1 MREVRID
8 YTKLGNTKYISHL
21 DLNRVFY
28 RAVRRAEIPIWYTE
42 GFNPHPH
49 FRYFMPLP
57 LGVESKCESLDIRIT
72 DDNYSNAL
80 IKENLN
86 AVLPEGIR
94 VVSVHEPKLK
104 IKDIYCAVYDI
115 TYTLDNATE
124 TAERIE
130 NIIKSDFLPAVKKV
144 KRGKKKVDEE
154 INLLPNVI
162 TYRLDVS
169 ENQIMLRILCLCG
182 QNNNL
187 NPMLFAKS
195 LERDAAIDYESR
207 DILKDCILDEN
218 YKIFK

>member
-94 VVSVHEPKLK
+94 VVSVHKPKLK

-115 TYTLDNATE
+115 TYTLDNAAD

-195 LERDAAIDYESR
+195 LERDATIDYESR

>member
-169 ENQIMLRILCLCG
+169 ENQIMYRYFLNLTTLECLKFFLQSRIPPKFWSIFRPFK
-182 QNNNL
+182 NL
-187 NPMLFAKS
+187 IAK
-195 LERDAAIDYESR
+195 LG
-207 DILKDCILDEN
+207 
-218 YKIFK
+218 FKV

>member
-72 DDNYSNAL
+72 DDNYSNESV
-80 IKENLN
+80 KNSLN
-86 AVLPEGIR
+86 AVLPEGIK

-104 IKDIYCAVYDI
+104 IKDIYAAVYDFV
-115 TYTLDNATE
+115 YTLENAAE
-124 TAERIE
+124 TARRIE
-130 NIIKSDFLPAVKKV
+130 KIIKSDFLPAVKKV

-162 TYRLDVS
+162 TYRIDVS
-169 ENQIMLRILCLCG
+169 ENEIMLRILCLSG

-195 LERDAAIDYESR
+195 LERDADIDYVSR
-207 DILKDCILDEN
+207 NITKDCILDEN

>member
-8 YTKLGNTKYISHL
+8 YTKLGDTKYISHL

-72 DDNYSNAL
+72 DDAFSNEL
-80 IKENLN
+80 IRERLN
-86 AVLPEGIR
+86 AVLPEGIK
-94 VVSVHEPKLK
+94 VVSVHEPILK
-104 IKDIYCAVYDI
+104 IKDIYCAVYDF
-115 TYTLDNATE
+115 TYTLDSAAE
-124 TAERIE
+124 TAERME
-130 NIIKSDFLPAVKKV
+130 SIIKSDFLPAIKKV

-169 ENQIMLRILCLCG
+169 ENRIMLRILCLSG

-195 LERDAAIDYESR
+195 LERDADIDYESR
-207 DILKDCILDEN
+207 NITKDCVLDEN